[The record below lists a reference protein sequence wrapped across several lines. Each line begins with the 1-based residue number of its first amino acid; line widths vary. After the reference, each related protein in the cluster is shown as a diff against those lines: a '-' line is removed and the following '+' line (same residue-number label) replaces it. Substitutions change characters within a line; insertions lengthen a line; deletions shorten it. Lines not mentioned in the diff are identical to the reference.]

1 LHPLL
6 EIYFFICYYIYTEI
20 TDNGT
25 MSKKSSKNTG
35 KAGKSRKLFIKPA
48 DIFGAVLFAALI
60 IFGAVYYYT
69 HPNAALPKSNIG
81 AKTSADFDSLLI
93 SFIDVGQG
101 DSTLII
107 APGGEAML
115 IDTGMRDK
123 FSRVE
128 KELRDNGVSE
138 LKYLVLTHPH
148 GDHIGGASEIL
159 ERFEVSEVIMLK
171 TAVDSPAYSNLIR
184 AMSESDAAAVYPLP
198 GDKFALGEAEFTV
211 LAPQSANY
219 EDINDSSMILR
230 LVYKDTS
237 AVFTGDA
244 GEIPE
249 GEVIDAFGASSLKSD
264 VLKVGHHGSSSS
276 TSVRFLQAVQPD
288 FAVISCE
295 KNNDY
300 GHPHGITLR
309 KLTDIGAETLRTDI
323 SGTVTLI
330 SDGKEFSYDGAIG

>member
-1 LHPLL
+1 
-6 EIYFFICYYIYTEI
+6 
-20 TDNGT
+20 
-25 MSKKSSKNTG
+25 MSEKLSKNTG
-35 KAGKSRKLFIKPA
+35 KAGKTRKKFIKAA
-48 DIFGAVLFAALI
+48 DIFRAALFFALI

-69 HPNAALPKSNIG
+69 HPEAAIPKPGVG
-81 AKTSADFDSLLI
+81 AVNRVGRDSLVI

-107 APGGEAML
+107 APGDEAML

-123 FSRVE
+123 FSNVE
-128 KELRDNGVSE
+128 NELKKNGVTA

-148 GDHIGGASEIL
+148 DDHIGGASEIL

-184 AMSESDAAAVYPLP
+184 AMSESNTAAVYPSP
-198 GDKFALGEAEFTV
+198 GDKFSLGEAEFTI
-211 LAPQSANY
+211 LTSASAVY
-219 EDINDSSMILR
+219 EDMNDASMMLR
-230 LVYKDTS
+230 LVCKDTS

-249 GEVIDAFGASSLKSD
+249 GEIIDAFGASSLKSD

-276 TSVRFLQAVQPD
+276 TSARFLQAVQPD

-309 KLTDIGAETLRTDI
+309 KLTDIGAQIYRTDI

-330 SDGKEFSYDGAIG
+330 SDGKEFTYYEAAED